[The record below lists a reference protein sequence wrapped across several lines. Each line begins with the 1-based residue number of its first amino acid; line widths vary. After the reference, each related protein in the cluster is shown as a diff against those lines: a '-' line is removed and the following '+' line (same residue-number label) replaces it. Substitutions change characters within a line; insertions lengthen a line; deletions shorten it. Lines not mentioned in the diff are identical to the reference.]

1 MQAAITIK
9 IVNSLISKYNK
20 NLELRDGKQYAS
32 SRDFVAA
39 TGLVTR
45 QYSTGGWTTLGKVV
59 QPPVLYWRVTSPVAA
74 TKSRLLAYCFPSLN
88 SRFLLYLEI
97 SELTIL

>member
-1 MQAAITIK
+1 MQATITIK

-45 QYSTGGWTTLGKVV
+45 QYSTGGWTTLGGNSNLTGSVC
-59 QPPVLYWRVTSPVAA
+59 RVFIQKIERP
-74 TKSRLLAYCFPSLN
+74 
-88 SRFLLYLEI
+88 
-97 SELTIL
+97 

>member
-1 MQAAITIK
+1 MQATITIK

-45 QYSTGGWTTLGKVV
+45 QYSTGGWTTLGGVIKRFEPYWFSV
-59 QPPVLYWRVTSPVAA
+59 QSFY
-74 TKSRLLAYCFPSLN
+74 TKN
-88 SRFLLYLEI
+88 
-97 SELTIL
+97 

>member
-45 QYSTGGWTTLGKVV
+45 QYSTGGWTTLGG
-59 QPPVLYWRVTSPVAA
+59 
-74 TKSRLLAYCFPSLN
+74 
-88 SRFLLYLEI
+88 
-97 SELTIL
+97 

>member
-45 QYSTGGWTTLGKVV
+45 QYSTGGWTTLGGGNKKIRTLLV
-59 QPPVLYWRVTSPVAA
+59 QCAEFLY
-74 TKSRLLAYCFPSLN
+74 KKLN
-88 SRFLLYLEI
+88 QCAS
-97 SELTIL
+97 